1 MNATMSHKLR
11 GAVIKVP
18 DATPGIL
25 AISGRQQAF
34 SLDGVWRS
42 AVAPAP
48 NQTVE
53 VELDNAGTLVSVTVL
68 DQQQLVQER
77 LTALGGVAQE
87 QGKQI
92 AAQLQRLLSA
102 LAARMGMATLA
113 AAVLVWIAWYLLP
126 AAGISGGGED
136 IASFSFHTLLGTN
149 LADQSSLMAPGHSR
163 VMLRYLGFFAIVA
176 PFAAPFIK
184 TPWSRFLN
192 AAPLA
197 VTLIGWIVIH
207 ENVASGLGQLGADNP
222 FAFKWGFYV
231 LLVACLALASRA
243 QGWLDA
249 TKNPAQ

>member
-25 AISGRQQAF
+25 SIGGRQQAF

-53 VELDNAGTLVSVTVL
+53 VELDNAGTLVSVRVL

-77 LTALGGVAQE
+77 LAAIGGVAQE
-87 QGKQI
+87 HGKEI
-92 AAQLQRLLSA
+92 AAHLQRLTSA

-113 AAVLVWIAWYLLP
+113 SAVLVWIAWYLLP
-126 AAGISGGGED
+126 AAGISGAGES

-149 LADQSSLMAPGHSR
+149 LADQSSLMDPGHGR
-163 VMLRYLGFFAIVA
+163 ALLRYFGFVAILA

-197 VTLIGWIVIH
+197 AVLIGWIVIH
-207 ENVASGLGQLGADNP
+207 ENLASSLGQLGADNP
-222 FAFKWGFYV
+222 FAFKWGFY
-231 LLVACLALASRA
+231 LLLAACVALALNA
-243 QGWLDA
+243 LKK
-249 TKNPAQ
+249 TPA

>member
-1 MNATMSHKLR
+1 MNATLSTKLR

-18 DATPGIL
+18 DTTPGIL
-25 AISGRQQAF
+25 SIAGRQQVF

-42 AVAPAP
+42 AVAPTP
-48 NQTVE
+48 NQKVE
-53 VELDNAGTLVSVTVL
+53 VELDNAGTLLSITVL
-68 DQQQLVQER
+68 DQQELVREQ

-87 QGKQI
+87 RGKDI
-92 AAQLQRLLSA
+92 AVHVQRFLNA

-113 AAVLVWIAWYLLP
+113 TAVLIWIAWFLLP

-136 IASFSFHTLLGTN
+136 IASFSFRTLLGTN
-149 LADQSSLMAPGHSR
+149 LADQSSFANPGHGR
-163 VMLRYLGFFAIVA
+163 VLLRYAGLLAIAA

-184 TPWSRFLN
+184 TAWSRFLN

-197 VTLIGWIVIH
+197 ATLIGWAVIH

-231 LLVACLALASRA
+231 LLLGCLALASSA
-243 QGWLDA
+243 L
-249 TKNPAQ
+249 KKPAG

>member
-1 MNATMSHKLR
+1 MNATLSHKLR

-18 DATPGIL
+18 DTTPGIL
-25 AISGRQQAF
+25 SIGGRQQVF

-53 VELDNAGTLVSVTVL
+53 VELDNAGTLMSVTVL
-68 DQQQLVQER
+68 DPQQLVQER
-77 LTALGGVAQE
+77 LAAIGGVAE
-87 QGKQI
+87 ERGKEI
-92 AAQLQRLLSA
+92 AAHLQRLVNA

-126 AAGISGGGED
+126 AAGISGAGES

-149 LADQSSLMAPGHSR
+149 LADQSAIMDPGHSR
-163 VMLRYLGFFAIVA
+163 ALLRYFGFFAIVA

-197 VTLIGWIVIH
+197 ATLIGWLVIH
-207 ENVASGLGQLGADNP
+207 ENIASSLGELGADNP
-222 FAFKWGFYV
+222 FAFQWGFY
-231 LLVACLALASRA
+231 LLLLAGLTLAVSALKRA
-243 QGWLDA
+243 PSQ
-249 TKNPAQ
+249 